1 MTAKPAK
8 QNITLNIYDTRIPMV
23 VDREDEELYR
33 EVAQLINNRL
43 NLYFDHYKGLKSDK
57 EIMYYTMI
65 DIACLLSK
73 QNRET
78 HFKRIQ
84 DLLGGLST
92 EIEEAL
98 KEE

>member
-1 MTAKPAK
+1 
-8 QNITLNIYDTRIPMV
+8 MV
-23 VDREDEELYR
+23 VNSEDEELYR

-43 NLYFDHYKGLKSDK
+43 NLYYSHYKGLKSDK

-73 QNRET
+73 QNKENDFT
-78 HFKRIQ
+78 KIKE
-84 DLLGGLST
+84 LLSGLSE

-98 KEE
+98 KDAHQ